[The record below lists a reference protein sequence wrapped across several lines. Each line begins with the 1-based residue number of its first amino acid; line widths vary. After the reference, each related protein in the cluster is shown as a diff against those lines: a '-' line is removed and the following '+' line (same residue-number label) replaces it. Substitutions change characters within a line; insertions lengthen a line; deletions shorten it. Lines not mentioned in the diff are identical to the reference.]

1 MNNSYKAEINKENT
15 GIFVV
20 SKKMMTD
27 DFIDDD
33 SSLEMNNRKNNID
46 DNKNNNDLNNGQSV
60 DYMTPEKKKRYKYY
74 S

>member
-20 SKKMMTD
+20 SKKIITD

-33 SSLEMNNRKNNID
+33 SSLEGNNRR
-46 DNKNNNDLNNGQSV
+46 NNNDNENEVNNGQSME
-60 DYMTPEKKKRYKYY
+60 YMTPEKKKRYKYY